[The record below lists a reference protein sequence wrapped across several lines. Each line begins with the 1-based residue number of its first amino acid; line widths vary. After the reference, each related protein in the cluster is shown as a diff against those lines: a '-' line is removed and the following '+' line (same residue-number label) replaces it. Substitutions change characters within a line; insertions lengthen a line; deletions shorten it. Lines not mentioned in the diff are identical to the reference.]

1 MVKKFQYTGLYKNI
15 GLAMDRLE
23 TWAVNPWR
31 RGSLFLIVLFSGFWI
46 GSSIGM
52 INGVLALMDP
62 IGAFFTVL
70 ILEIMVRARGV
81 WVSKKRD
88 VIVGQLIDIARI
100 GLLYGL
106 LLEGFKLL

>member
-1 MVKKFQYTGLYKNI
+1 MAQKVQSTNLQRNFGLV
-15 GLAMDRLE
+15 LDRLE
-23 TWAVNPWR
+23 IWSLNPWR
-31 RGSLFLIVLFSGFWI
+31 KNSLLLIILLIGFFI

-62 IGAFFTVL
+62 IGAFFMVL
-70 ILEIMVRARGV
+70 FLESLVRLRRS
-81 WVSKKRD
+81 WPLKKRNS
-88 VIVGQLIDIARI
+88 VSLQLIDSLRI

>member
-1 MVKKFQYTGLYKNI
+1 M
-15 GLAMDRLE
+15 
-23 TWAVNPWR
+23 
-31 RGSLFLIVLFSGFWI
+31 

-62 IGAFFTVL
+62 VGAFLIVL
-70 ILEIMVRARGV
+70 LLEIMVRLRRNWPSSNGARITLNLMDLV
-81 WVSKKRD
+81 
-88 VIVGQLIDIARI
+88 RI

>member
-1 MVKKFQYTGLYKNI
+1 MSKKLQLTRLHQSL
-15 GLAMDRLE
+15 GLALERLDQ
-23 TWAVNPWR
+23 WAENPWR
-31 RGSLFLIVLFSGFWI
+31 RYSLLLIVLLASFLI

-62 IGAFFTVL
+62 IGAFFTVVA
-70 ILEIMVRARGV
+70 LEFMVRIRRK
-81 WVSKKRD
+81 WPLSNRKQITCQILD
-88 VIVGQLIDIARI
+88 FTRI

>member
-1 MVKKFQYTGLYKNI
+1 MTKKLQYTGLYRSF
-15 GLAMDRLE
+15 GLASERLE
-23 TWAVNPWR
+23 SWAFNPWR
-31 RGSLFLIVLFSGFWI
+31 RGSLLLIVLFSTFLI

-70 ILEIMVRARGV
+70 ILEIMVRLRRTWPKEKHG
-81 WVSKKRD
+81 SISRQ
-88 VIVGQLIDIARI
+88 ILDIGRI

>member
-1 MVKKFQYTGLYKNI
+1 MGRKFQYTGLYRSL
-15 GLAMDRLE
+15 GQALDRLE
-23 TWAVNPWR
+23 EWSANPWR
-31 RGSLFLIVLFSGFWI
+31 RASLLLIVLFSTFLI

-62 IGAFFTVL
+62 IGAFFTVVV
-70 ILEIMVRARGV
+70 LEIMVRARRL
-81 WVSKKRD
+81 WPSQTRSS
-88 VIVGQLIDIARI
+88 IAIQLIDVARF

>member
-1 MVKKFQYTGLYKNI
+1 MARKFQSTSFHKSFGK
-15 GLAMDRLE
+15 AFDRLE
-23 TWAVNPWR
+23 SWAVNPWR
-31 RGSLFLIVLFSGFWI
+31 RYSLLLIFLLIGFFL

-62 IGAFFTVL
+62 VGAFLTVL
-70 ILEIMVRARGV
+70 IIEIMVRFRRN
-81 WVSKKRD
+81 SQLRD
-88 VIVGQLIDIARI
+88 KQLFSLNLVDVLRI